1 MTKREFFAF
10 FDNVVSDCLELL
22 KKKNSDYSG
31 NNLDFLHNFKNGIH
45 SVSPSNAVMVRLSDK
60 INRLSNLMKD
70 YCVIEC
76 PDEKIE
82 DTIKDAINYL
92 IILLALE
99 KEKSDE
105 VVSDTTQLT
114 TSSMKGMIDF
124 MKDFNS
130 ELPKEVHVYYHTS
143 QTDAE

>member
-1 MTKREFFAF
+1 MTKEDFLAF
-10 FDNVVSDCLELL
+10 FDTTVSDCLELL

-45 SVSPSNAVMVRLSDK
+45 NVSPSNAVMVRLSDK

-105 VVSDTTQLT
+105 VVSNTTQL
-114 TSSMKGMIDF
+114 SNK
-124 MKDFNS
+124 
-130 ELPKEVHVYYHTS
+130 VYYHTS

>member
-1 MTKREFFAF
+1 MTKEDFLAF
-10 FDNVVSDCLELL
+10 FDTTVSDCLELL
-22 KKKNSDYSG
+22 KKKNADYG
-31 NNLDFLHNFKNGIH
+31 GQKLDFLYNFKNGIH
-45 SVSPSNAVMVRLSDK
+45 NVSPSNAVMVRLSDK
-60 INRLSNLMKD
+60 FVRLKSLFGCDVCN
-70 YCVIEC
+70 VT
-76 PDEKIE
+76 DEKIE